1 MSTENAAIGSHTI
14 ESLRAALP
22 EAARDTKLNLGTV
35 LTSDGAP
42 ELTDTQIWSIALAVA
57 YATKHDRVATAVEA
71 DARQYLDDVHV
82 NAARTAA
89 TVMAMNNVYY
99 RFLHLAGDNEL
110 SKLPARLRMNGLANH
125 GIAKLDFEL
134 MALAVSAVNGC
145 GMCIE
150 SHVHEVSKQGASKI
164 AIQSSVRIAAVLV
177 ATAQAL
183 SLPQ

>member
-1 MSTENAAIGSHTI
+1 MSTENVAIET
-14 ESLRAALP
+14 LRAALP

-42 ELTDTQIWSIALAVA
+42 DLNDTQIWSIALAVA
-57 YATKHDRVATAVEA
+57 YASKNDRVATAVEA
-71 DARQYLDDVHV
+71 DARHYLDDVHV

-99 RFLHLAGDNEL
+99 RFLHLAGDAEL

-150 SHVHEVSKQGASKI
+150 SHVHEVSKQGASKL

>member
-1 MSTENAAIGSHTI
+1 MSTENAAIET
-14 ESLRAALP
+14 LRAALP
-22 EAARDTKLNLGTV
+22 DAARDTKINLGTV

-42 ELTDTQIWSIALAVA
+42 DLSDSQIWSIALAVA

-71 DARQYLDDVHV
+71 DARQHLDDVHV

-99 RFLHLAGDNEL
+99 RFLHLAGDAEL
-110 SKLPARLRMNGLANH
+110 SKMPARLRMNGLASH
-125 GIAKLDFEL
+125 GISKIDFEL

-150 SHVHEVSKQGASKI
+150 SHVHEVTKQGASKL
-164 AIQSSVRIAAVLV
+164 AVQSSVRIAAVLV

-183 SLPQ
+183 SLPN